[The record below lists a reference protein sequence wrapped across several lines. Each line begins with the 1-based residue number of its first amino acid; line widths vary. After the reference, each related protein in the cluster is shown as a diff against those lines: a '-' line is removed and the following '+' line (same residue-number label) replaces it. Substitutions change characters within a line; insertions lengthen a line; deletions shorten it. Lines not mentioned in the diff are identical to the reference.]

1 MGESYQINCRSGNRN
16 AVKKFNESS
25 SGSDYWH
32 WKGMKIWHFLSDI
45 GICNLNKKLLL
56 LIWNIDSTKIQITT
70 MTMMI
75 CIQENEQIHVTSSQV
90 PVTSSRL
97 GNASD
102 SSNHRPRLYD
112 SGGRQSKLALS
123 HLLANMEPHSAGAL
137 WDCLVDIVIKTILV
151 SQPQLYLSY
160 QLCRAAKN
168 ALLGAAGG
176 GRSKTEEYGSS
187 SSVCFE
193 ILGFDLVIDRTLRPF
208 LLEVFIIS
216 VLNCLSVWQCLPVCL
231 HGFYVFLWM
240 SYFLMGLAAWNKYW
254 VIDGWVDGFGA
265 WK

>member
-1 MGESYQINCRSGNRN
+1 M
-16 AVKKFNESS
+16 
-25 SGSDYWH
+25 
-32 WKGMKIWHFLSDI
+32 
-45 GICNLNKKLLL
+45 
-56 LIWNIDSTKIQITT
+56 
-70 MTMMI
+70 
-75 CIQENEQIHVTSSQV
+75 TSSQV

-97 GNASD
+97 EDVSGE

-112 SGGRQSKLALS
+112 SASRQSKLALS
-123 HLLANMEPHSAGAL
+123 HLLSNMEPHSAGAL
-137 WDCLVDIVIKTILV
+137 WDSLVDIVIKTILV

-208 LLEVFIIS
+208 LLEVFITT
-216 VLNCLSVWQCLPVCL
+216 VLNSLCMSVCVSVCMDFTCFCECLT
-231 HGFYVFLWM
+231 FLWA
-240 SYFLMGLAAWNKYW
+240 LLPEIN
-254 VIDGWVDGFGA
+254 IDGWVDEFCA
-265 WK
+265 